1 LGRTVSDYLSYRIN
15 ALENAR
21 AGITKKYCLSK
32 IFDLRLAAVALSAKV
47 DSFVTYN
54 VKDFQDIENLTV
66 ATPQQILVS

>member
-1 LGRTVSDYLSYRIN
+1 LQRNIVS
-15 ALENAR
+15 A
-21 AGITKKYCLSK
+21 K